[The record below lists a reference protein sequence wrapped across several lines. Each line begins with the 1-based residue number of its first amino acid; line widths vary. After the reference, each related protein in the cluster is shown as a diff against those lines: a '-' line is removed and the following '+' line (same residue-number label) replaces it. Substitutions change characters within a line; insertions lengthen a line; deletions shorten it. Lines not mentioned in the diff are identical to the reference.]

1 MSCRYYLF
9 PRQIIYL
16 FFLLWTYCN
25 VIDSCCREIIR
36 LRGKYRTTSETI
48 NKSTIIAIILLI
60 LRSFQRKGFKK
71 MEKKYYILQKE
82 AYSIYPQVDCLSVF
96 QAQQISSWKIFSGIK
111 PKLSFRLKKKA
122 KFTDVLSSTAGPFTD
137 FLISSKVKEIIDSS
151 HVMQHQF
158 FEASIKTNDQEY
170 EYYWLHLSQPN
181 LVDALNYEESEF
193 YQTEWEFLNKGPIK
207 IKSYEHYMKLKA
219 KDEDGS
225 FGVSLNQY
233 SVNSYVI
240 D

>member
-1 MSCRYYLF
+1 M
-9 PRQIIYL
+9 
-16 FFLLWTYCN
+16 
-25 VIDSCCREIIR
+25 
-36 LRGKYRTTSETI
+36 
-48 NKSTIIAIILLI
+48 
-60 LRSFQRKGFKK
+60 
-71 MEKKYYILQKE
+71 
-82 AYSIYPQVDCLSVF
+82 
-96 QAQQISSWKIFSGIK
+96 
-111 PKLSFRLKKKA
+111 KKKA

-225 FGVSLNQY
+225 FGVSLNKIVLKENFDRSLDLFFLLPFDFNIY
-233 SVNSYVI
+233 VSEGLKDKLESSGVTGISLSNSI
-240 D
+240 TF

>member
-1 MSCRYYLF
+1 
-9 PRQIIYL
+9 
-16 FFLLWTYCN
+16 
-25 VIDSCCREIIR
+25 
-36 LRGKYRTTSETI
+36 
-48 NKSTIIAIILLI
+48 
-60 LRSFQRKGFKK
+60 
-71 MEKKYYILQKE
+71 MEKTYYILQKE

-225 FGVSLNQY
+225 FGVSLVEYSSSYPLFGVHYRTNLSEQY
-233 SVNSYVI
+233 GWHPSPYRIYCHHLKDVQASRHFHQI
-240 D
+240 L

>member
-1 MSCRYYLF
+1 MLWNSDLTH
-9 PRQIIYL
+9 PQ
-16 FFLLWTYCN
+16 FLK
-25 VIDSCCREIIR
+25 V
-36 LRGKYRTTSETI
+36 
-48 NKSTIIAIILLI
+48 
-60 LRSFQRKGFKK
+60 KK
-71 MEKKYYILQKE
+71 MEKTYYILQKE

-225 FGVSLNQY
+225 FGVSLNKIVLKENFDRSLDFFFLLPFDFNIY
-233 SVNSYVI
+233 VSEGLKDKLESSGVTGFSFSNSI
-240 D
+240 TF

>member
-1 MSCRYYLF
+1 M
-9 PRQIIYL
+9 
-16 FFLLWTYCN
+16 
-25 VIDSCCREIIR
+25 
-36 LRGKYRTTSETI
+36 
-48 NKSTIIAIILLI
+48 
-60 LRSFQRKGFKK
+60 
-71 MEKKYYILQKE
+71 MEKTYYILQKE

-158 FEASIKTNDQEY
+158 FEASIKTNDQKH

-193 YQTEWEFLNKGPIK
+193 CQTEWEFLNKGPIK

-225 FGVSLNQY
+225 FGVSLNKIVLKENFDRSLDLFFLLPFDFNIY
-233 SVNSYVI
+233 VSEGLKDKLESSGVTGISFSNSI
-240 D
+240 TF

>member
-1 MSCRYYLF
+1 MFLTHLIPKSQKDGKNILYFTERGIQHISESRLF
-9 PRQIIYL
+9 VCIPSTTNQ
-16 FFLLWTYCN
+16 FLEN
-25 VIDSCCREIIR
+25 I
-36 LRGKYRTTSETI
+36 
-48 NKSTIIAIILLI
+48 
-60 LRSFQRKGFKK
+60 
-71 MEKKYYILQKE
+71 
-82 AYSIYPQVDCLSVF
+82 
-96 QAQQISSWKIFSGIK
+96 SGIK

-225 FGVSLNQY
+225 FGVSLNKIVLKENFDRSLDLFFLLPFDFNIY
-233 SVNSYVI
+233 VSEGLKDKLESSGVTGISFSNSI
-240 D
+240 TF

>member
-1 MSCRYYLF
+1 M
-9 PRQIIYL
+9 
-16 FFLLWTYCN
+16 
-25 VIDSCCREIIR
+25 
-36 LRGKYRTTSETI
+36 
-48 NKSTIIAIILLI
+48 
-60 LRSFQRKGFKK
+60 
-71 MEKKYYILQKE
+71 
-82 AYSIYPQVDCLSVF
+82 
-96 QAQQISSWKIFSGIK
+96 
-111 PKLSFRLKKKA
+111 KKKA

-225 FGVSLNQY
+225 FGVSLNKIVLKENFDRSLDLFFLLPFDFNIY
-233 SVNSYVI
+233 VSEGLKDKLESSGVTGFSFSNSI
-240 D
+240 TF